1 VCRRGHDLVG
11 DRVLHR
17 RARHPAGAGV
27 NGVVLSIVIGYLL
40 GSCPFGYW
48 AGRLRGVDLRKEGSG
63 NTGGTNA
70 VRVLGPALGVPVIM
84 LDVLKGTAAVLIAA
98 QLGGVGSEALAG
110 AAAVVGHTF
119 PVFLGFRGGKA
130 VATGAGAMLG
140 LAPGI
145 SVIVVIL
152 WILLGL
158 VTRYVSVAS
167 MLSAVAFVLL
177 AIFTGQPWPIVVFTL
192 FGAGLVFW
200 RHRTNIT
207 ALRNG
212 TERRLNLPGV
222 RS

>member
-1 VCRRGHDLVG
+1 M
-11 DRVLHR
+11 
-17 RARHPAGAGV
+17 

-70 VRVLGPALGVPVIM
+70 VRVLGPALGV
-84 LDVLKGTAAVLIAA
+84 
-98 QLGGVGSEALAG
+98 VGSEALAG

-119 PVFLGFRGGKA
+119 PVFLRFRGGKA

-152 WILLGL
+152 WIVLGL

-200 RHRTNIT
+200 RHRTNIA

>member
-1 VCRRGHDLVG
+1 
-11 DRVLHR
+11 
-17 RARHPAGAGV
+17 V

-63 NTGGTNA
+63 NTAAPTRCACWAGAGRA
-70 VRVLGPALGVPVIM
+70 GDHAGRAEGHGRGADRGPAGR
-84 LDVLKGTAAVLIAA
+84 GRQRGA
-98 QLGGVGSEALAG
+98 GG

-119 PVFLGFRGGKA
+119 PVFLRFRGGKA

-152 WILLGL
+152 WIVLGL

-200 RHRTNIT
+200 RHRANIV

-222 RS
+222 RP

>member
-1 VCRRGHDLVG
+1 
-11 DRVLHR
+11 
-17 RARHPAGAGV
+17 
-27 NGVVLSIVIGYLL
+27 
-40 GSCPFGYW
+40 
-48 AGRLRGVDLRKEGSG
+48 
-63 NTGGTNA
+63 
-70 VRVLGPALGVPVIM
+70 
-84 LDVLKGTAAVLIAA
+84 
-98 QLGGVGSEALAG
+98 
-110 AAAVVGHTF
+110 
-119 PVFLGFRGGKA
+119 
-130 VATGAGAMLG
+130 MLG

-145 SVIVVIL
+145 AVIVVIL
-152 WILLGL
+152 WIVLGL

-200 RHRTNIT
+200 RHRTNIA

>member
-1 VCRRGHDLVG
+1 V
-11 DRVLHR
+11 
-17 RARHPAGAGV
+17 
-27 NGVVLSIVIGYLL
+27 
-40 GSCPFGYW
+40 
-48 AGRLRGVDLRKEGSG
+48 
-63 NTGGTNA
+63 
-70 VRVLGPALGVPVIM
+70 GVPVIM

-119 PVFLGFRGGKA
+119 PVFLRFRGGKA

-152 WILLGL
+152 WIVLGL

-200 RHRTNIT
+200 RHRTNIV

>member
-1 VCRRGHDLVG
+1 
-11 DRVLHR
+11 
-17 RARHPAGAGV
+17 
-27 NGVVLSIVIGYLL
+27 
-40 GSCPFGYW
+40 
-48 AGRLRGVDLRKEGSG
+48 
-63 NTGGTNA
+63 
-70 VRVLGPALGVPVIM
+70 
-84 LDVLKGTAAVLIAA
+84 
-98 QLGGVGSEALAG
+98 
-110 AAAVVGHTF
+110 
-119 PVFLGFRGGKA
+119 
-130 VATGAGAMLG
+130 MLG

-152 WILLGL
+152 WIVLGL

-200 RHRTNIT
+200 RHRANIV

-222 RS
+222 RP